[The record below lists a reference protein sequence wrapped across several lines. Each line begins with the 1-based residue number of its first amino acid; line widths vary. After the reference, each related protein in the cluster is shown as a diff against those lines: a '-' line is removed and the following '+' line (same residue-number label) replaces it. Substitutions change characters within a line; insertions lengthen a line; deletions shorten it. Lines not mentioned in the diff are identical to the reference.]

1 MKYLKEIAKRSREC
15 GAALLF
21 CAVLAVAPSS
31 SQAVTLGWDPTPGAN
46 GYKLHYGT
54 SSSNYTSVVDAGAS
68 TTNRITGLQIGT
80 KYYFAVSAY
89 NDFGESD
96 YSTEIAYTVTN
107 APAVISAPPS
117 VTANKE
123 TLQSI
128 SGVSIS
134 DADGTNGSYTL
145 TLRASYGR
153 VQIATSI
160 AGGVTA
166 GQVVG
171 NNSTN
176 VQVTALLSRVN
187 ATLAALNG
195 VSYVGGLNFVGSD
208 VLALSIRDN
217 ASAQTASSTVS
228 VVVNGSAQ
236 DNWLTSFFRYSDLS
250 DPTKQATVWGDTA
263 DPDADGQN
271 NLFEFAVGL
280 NPTNRESADAAVAS
294 SVIDVSGTKYSG
306 LSFNRRKNPAPLQY
320 IPEVSADKVTW
331 TSGSGSVRENSVQSL
346 DATFERVN
354 CQDLTP
360 ITPGAPRF
368 IRLRVVKP

>member
-1 MKYLKEIAKRSREC
+1 VKYLKEIAKRCRGC
-15 GAALLF
+15 RAALLF
-21 CAVLAVAPSS
+21 CAVLAVAGSS
-31 SQAVTLGWDPTPGAN
+31 SRAVILGWDPTPGAS

-80 KYYFAVSAY
+80 RYYFAISAY

-96 YSTEIAYTVTN
+96 YSSEIAYTVTN
-107 APAVISAPPS
+107 APPVISAPAS
-117 VTANKE
+117 ITANKE

-128 SGVSIS
+128 SGISVSDI
-134 DADGTNGSYTL
+134 DGTNGSYTL
-145 TLRASYGR
+145 TLRSGYGR
-153 VQIATSI
+153 IQIATSV

-166 GQVVG
+166 GQVAG
-171 NNSTN
+171 NNSSN
-176 VQVTALLSRVN
+176 VQVTAVLSRLN

-195 VSYVGGLNFVGSD
+195 VAYLGGLNFVGSD
-208 VLALSIRDN
+208 ALALSVRDN
-217 ASAQTASSTVS
+217 VNTQTAGSTVS
-228 VVVNGSAQ
+228 VVVSGSAQ
-236 DNWLTSFFRYSDLS
+236 DNWLTSFFTYSDLS

-263 DPDADGQN
+263 DPDADGQS

-280 NPTNRESADAAVAS
+280 NPTNRESADAAVTS
-294 SVIDVSGTKYSG
+294 SVIDVSGTKYAG

-346 DATFERVN
+346 DGTFERVN

-360 ITPGAPRF
+360 IAPGAPRF